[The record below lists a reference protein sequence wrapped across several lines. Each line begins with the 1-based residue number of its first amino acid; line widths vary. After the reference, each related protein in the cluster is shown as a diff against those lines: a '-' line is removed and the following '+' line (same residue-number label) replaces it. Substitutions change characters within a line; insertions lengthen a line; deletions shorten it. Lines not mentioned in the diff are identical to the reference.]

1 MNRALRR
8 VSLICLVLF
17 VALLVNINWVQGFD
31 ASSLA
36 NEPGNGRT
44 VSSTLQF
51 QRGSIVTADQQ
62 IIAFSKMNKNFGEYQ
77 RHYPGGPIYA
87 PVTGYDTLFSQT
99 GIEGAEN
106 KQLAGTDPALEV
118 HNLIDLISGK
128 KKKGATVTVT
138 VNSAAQEAAYA
149 ALKTTGREAG
159 VVALNPQTGAI
170 IAMASYPSFNPGLLA
185 TLDGKKLNANDK
197 RLLADPRHPLINNAL
212 STTFPPG
219 STFKIVTSSTAF
231 VTGKVANENTPVFA
245 PTRLTLPGT
254 TTQLINDNGSACNNG
269 GNPSGN
275 GKVPLIYA
283 FTVSC
288 NTVFG
293 ALGEKL
299 SGSALKA
306 EGTKYGFNNPNL
318 TVAQGMQAATSN
330 LPLYTDPAQRAGAA
344 IGQESNTVT
353 PLQEAMLSATVA
365 NDGTLMKP
373 YLVQKVTAPDLSTI
387 QTTSPTTLDNPI
399 TPTQARQLQA
409 MMTSVVASPVGTA
422 HLTAGTQATGGIT
435 IAGKTGTAQNG
446 INNSGLDDAVFTCY
460 APTSN
465 PQIAV
470 GVVVKGGGF
479 GADAAAPIAVK
490 VIEAYLHSQ
499 EKG

>member
-17 VALLVNINWVQGFD
+17 VALLININWVQGFD

-51 QRGSIVTADQQ
+51 QRGSIVTADQK
-62 IIAFSKMNKNFGEYQ
+62 IVAYSKMNKNFGEYQ

-106 KQLAGTDPALEV
+106 KELAGTDPALEV

-128 KKKGATVTVT
+128 PKKGATVTLT
-138 VNSAAQEAAYA
+138 VNSAAQQAAYA
-149 ALKTTGREAG
+149 ALKASGREGG

-170 IAMASYPSFNPGLLA
+170 IAMASYPSYNPELLA
-185 TLDGKKLNANDK
+185 TLDGNKLNKNDK
-197 RLLADPRHPLINNAL
+197 RLLADPGHPLINNAL

-231 VTGKVANENTPVFA
+231 VTGKVADENTPVFA

-318 TVAQGMQAATSN
+318 TVAPGMQAATSN
-330 LPLYTDPAQRAGAA
+330 LPLYSDPAQRAGGA
-344 IGQESNTVT
+344 IGQQSDTVT

-387 QTTSPTTLDNPI
+387 ATTTSATLGNPI
-399 TPTQARQLQA
+399 TPAQAQHLQA
-409 MMTSVVASPVGTA
+409 MMTSVVQSPVGTA
-422 HLTAGTQATGGIT
+422 HLTAGPQATGGIL

-479 GADAAAPIAVK
+479 GADAAAPVAVK
-490 VIEAYLHSQ
+490 IIEAYLHSQ
-499 EKG
+499 GKG

>member
-17 VALLVNINWVQGFD
+17 VALLVNVNWVQGFE

-44 VSSTLQF
+44 FSATLQF
-51 QRGSIVTADQQ
+51 QRGSIVTSDQKVV
-62 IIAFSKMNKNFGEYQ
+62 AYSKMNKNFAEYQ
-77 RHYPGGPIYA
+77 RHYTGGPMYA
-87 PVTGYDTLFSQT
+87 PVTGYDTLYSQT
-99 GIEGAEN
+99 GIEAAEN
-106 KQLAGTDPALEV
+106 KELAGTDPALEV

-128 KKKGATVTVT
+128 PKKGATVALTI
-138 VNSAAQEAAYA
+138 NSVAQQAAYN
-149 ALKTTGREAG
+149 ALKASGRESG
-159 VVALNPQTGAI
+159 VVAINPQTGAI
-170 IAMASYPSFNPGLLA
+170 LAMASYPSFNPGLLA
-185 TLDGKKLNANDK
+185 TLDGKKLIANDK
-197 RLLADPRHPLINNAL
+197 RLLADPAHPLIDNAI

-231 VTGKVANENTPVFA
+231 VTGKVASENSPVFA
-245 PTRLTLPGT
+245 PTKLTLPGT
-254 TTQLINDNGSACNNG
+254 STQLINDNGSACNNG

-299 SGSALKA
+299 SGSALRA
-306 EGTKYGFNNPNL
+306 EATKYSFNNPNL
-318 TVAQGMQAATSN
+318 TVAPGMQAATSN
-330 LPLYTDPAQRAGAA
+330 LPLYTDPAQRAGGA
-344 IGQESNTVT
+344 IGQESDTVT

-365 NDGTLMKP
+365 NNGTLMKP

-387 QTTSPTTLDNPI
+387 QTTTPSTLG
-399 TPTQARQLQA
+399 TPLTPAQAQHLQA
-409 MMTSVVASPVGTA
+409 MMTSVVQSPVGTA

-460 APTSN
+460 APTAN

-479 GADAAAPIAVK
+479 GADAAAPVAVK
-490 VIEAYLHSQ
+490 IIEAYLKSQ
-499 EKG
+499 GKG